1 MAGSNII
8 ARAKNGTGKTGAYII
23 PILEMFEVD
32 GPIQSLII
40 VPTRELALQVSS
52 CVIETGKYMKV
63 ECMVSTGGTDFK
75 EDIYRLK

>member
-1 MAGSNII
+1 M
-8 ARAKNGTGKTGAYII
+8 
-23 PILEMFEVD
+23 
-32 GPIQSLII
+32 

-52 CVIETGKYMKV
+52 TVIEMGSYMKV